1 MRKTGRHVRTGS
13 DGTKPSKV
21 GLRSKPN
28 DKSLVE
34 QKVLKQS
41 KTGDQSPTQ
50 LSTPSRQIDP
60 SSELNGDKE
69 GSLQPQKFTIESSVT
84 LTKVRSKPKLT
95 LSQGTNTNKQSFE
108 LKSAAELS
116 KSQAFGAPNSK
127 VAVSLQHQNQLNY
140 YKQSQLLNAN
150 LSNVKTAKST
160 VLYNS
165 ALAATKMKTTP
176 KLNIMLNNTQSE
188 QSFNNVT
195 IKTQDRHNSLSNH
208 FHQTSG
214 LFLKV

>member
-1 MRKTGRHVRTGS
+1 VRKTGRHIRTGS
-13 DGTKPSKV
+13 DGAKPSKV

-84 LTKVRSKPKLT
+84 LTKVRSKPTLT

-116 KSQAFGAPNSK
+116 KS
-127 VAVSLQHQNQLNY
+127 
-140 YKQSQLLNAN
+140 
-150 LSNVKTAKST
+150 
-160 VLYNS
+160 
-165 ALAATKMKTTP
+165 
-176 KLNIMLNNTQSE
+176 
-188 QSFNNVT
+188 
-195 IKTQDRHNSLSNH
+195 
-208 FHQTSG
+208 
-214 LFLKV
+214 